1 MSLTVKKQLEDKWA
15 AAFYECGVPLEVA
28 SSQALCDAAED
39 TARLVRMPDN
49 RFALVLTGFGAGKVG
64 ARRLHEPKPETD
76 LVAISSTMRTRASK
90 SASKVRCAHLL
101 AKLARPARSY
111 LMGAGAVPSG
121 RCGIASC
128 TRRWVSLS
136 SKSATPLG
144 EGRGCLVGR
153 LGRATRFRCSC
164 HKPADLHRR
173 SRAMLEGVRAHSLR
187 VSKADSEPP
196 WAGAG
201 SETGPS
207 AL

>member
-1 MSLTVKKQLEDKWA
+1 MQGGYTNPLRKRLGGHVLYDADSSAQVSLK
-15 AAFYECGVPLEVA
+15 G
-28 SSQALCDAAED
+28 AL
-39 TARLVRMPDN
+39 
-49 RFALVLTGFGAGKVG
+49 
-64 ARRLHEPKPETD
+64 
-76 LVAISSTMRTRASK
+76 
-90 SASKVRCAHLL
+90 HLL

-128 TRRWVSLS
+128 TRRWVSFS

-173 SRAMLEGVRAHSLR
+173 SRAMLEGVRAIHCPKRNRLGPERDPKLVRVHYNLR
-187 VSKADSEPP
+187 LRRKRSNPDFEDVHLAAMTIDPIDEAADDLIVEDDSD
-196 WAGAG
+196 
-201 SETGPS
+201 SDY
-207 AL
+207 